1 MSGISGA
8 SLEPPID
15 FNNEESVNDSSPR
28 QRDSDD
34 TEKQSGE
41 AGSELP
47 EADEI
52 SDNGTSETNRN
63 VDVNLDPM
71 KRIVDEI
78 SGLSV
83 SHEVETAEKRPE
95 LRSAESNN
103 NVAEADD
110 SLPVIKQDGESSL
123 PDPCSLL
130 RCPYLDE
137 ISDSSSR
144 YIIEIPS
151 LPVCFKSFGP
161 SFIKL
166 HGRNSTVVC

>member
-15 FNNEESVNDSSPR
+15 FNNGESVNDSSTR
-28 QRDSDD
+28 ETDSDD

-63 VDVNLDPM
+63 VDVNVDPI
-71 KRIVDEI
+71 KRIVEEI
-78 SGLSV
+78 SGLPV
-83 SHEVETAEKRPE
+83 SHEDETAEKRPE
-95 LRSAESNN
+95 LCFAESNN
-103 NVAEADD
+103 NVAEADE
-110 SLPVIKQDGESSL
+110 SLPVTKQGGESSL
-123 PDPCSLL
+123 PDPGSLL

-144 YIIEIPS
+144 YIIETPS
-151 LPVCFKSFGP
+151 LPLCF
-161 SFIKL
+161 
-166 HGRNSTVVC
+166 